1 MARRWR
7 NAASSR
13 VLEASRAELAHSA
26 LTLDLHPVANEDHA
40 ALLVGNAVMYS
51 SGGGTNIG
59 GLEDGKTYFLSF
71 DPVDRTKLRLH
82 VSAADAL
89 APYLATSP
97 GLSADAYSEWMAR
110 VCEQPAD
117 D

>member
-1 MARRWR
+1 VTQATRQ
-7 NAASSR
+7 NATALRPPAST
-13 VLEASRAELAHSA
+13 VAVQPVPDEAAPQHAEGVAGLTGAELVAMIKVGPATNPSA
-26 LTLDLHPVANEDHA
+26 LN
-40 ALLVGNAVMYS
+40 
-51 SGGGTNIG
+51 
-59 GLEDGKTYFLSF
+59 
-71 DPVDRTKLRLH
+71 
-82 VSAADAL
+82 AL